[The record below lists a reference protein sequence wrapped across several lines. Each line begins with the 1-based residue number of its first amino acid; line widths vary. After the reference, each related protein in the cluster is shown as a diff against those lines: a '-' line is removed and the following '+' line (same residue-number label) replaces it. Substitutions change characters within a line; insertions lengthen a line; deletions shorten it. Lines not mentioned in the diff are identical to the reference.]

1 MQAHAHKNKTF
12 QCFLKKETYII
23 AIIST
28 FSWTIIKI
36 SLSTTTEQ
44 WSGSMICMCTYMWIC
59 DNNNLRRKGNGR
71 EMSPKRRRR
80 FGTKGLRN
88 WQDTWSIQI
97 AIFFLL
103 NGWWKMNLSSNG
115 TMRFQFQF
123 IKPLFFFFFFPKHH
137 SINQR
142 PIPHLWKWTM
152 STTCHDIFFFV
163 LLRKISNFV
172 WRILK

>member
-36 SLSTTTEQ
+36 SLSTTTKQ

-123 IKPLFFFFFFPKHH
+123 IKPLFLFLFFSQTPF
-137 SINQR
+137 
-142 PIPHLWKWTM
+142 
-152 STTCHDIFFFV
+152 D
-163 LLRKISNFV
+163 
-172 WRILK
+172 